1 MGNDIAQG
9 CDPPEDIYLRIQIDD
24 LRLSWALHLLPRGM
38 IGHRAMTSL
47 TTRRPPSSVKNP
59 SRRLRRV
66 CTKPRLCALAFEA
79 IALTV
84 C

>member
-9 CDPPEDIYLRIQIDD
+9 CDPPEDLCLRIQIND

-47 TTRRPPSSVKNP
+47 TTRR
-59 SRRLRRV
+59 RLSQR
-66 CTKPRLCALAFEA
+66 TIPGTGQPLSNFM
-79 IALTV
+79 
-84 C
+84 

>member
-9 CDPPEDIYLRIQIDD
+9 CDPPEALYLRIQIDD
-24 LRLSWALHLLPRGM
+24 LRLSRGWHLLPRGL
-38 IGHRAMTSL
+38 IGHRAMTCL